1 MKFIASSICQ
11 GKRLDTVYHLLNLAF
26 SKYHTT
32 STLPDKA
39 IDDKFHIAT
48 PPNVP
53 LELQG
58 RWEHV
63 AKLAFKLFD
72 DLREA
77 ECEIAPCLIA
87 PFSAEYLYTTAGN
100 IDILGYTLPTPV
112 ERDYHL
118 PLLTDAEIMAFEET
132 RDFKTYGHLSA
143 CRIKTANN
151 SLTMQQAAKII
162 LFPKHSAN
170 YHPALFVDG
179 DWKFLGE
186 LYNEN

>member
-1 MKFIASSICQ
+1 MKFIASSIHQ
-11 GKRLDTVYHLLNLAF
+11 GKRMDTVYHLLNLAF

-39 IDDKFHIAT
+39 IDDEFHIAT

-77 ECEIAPCLIA
+77 ECEMAPCLIA
-87 PFSAEYLYTTAGN
+87 PFSAEYMY
-100 IDILGYTLPTPV
+100 ILGYELPEPV
-112 ERDYHL
+112 ELAYHL

-143 CRIKTANN
+143 CRIKTADEN
-151 SLTMQQAAKII
+151 LTMQQAAKIL

-179 DWKFLGE
+179 NWKFLGE
-186 LYNEN
+186 LCNEN